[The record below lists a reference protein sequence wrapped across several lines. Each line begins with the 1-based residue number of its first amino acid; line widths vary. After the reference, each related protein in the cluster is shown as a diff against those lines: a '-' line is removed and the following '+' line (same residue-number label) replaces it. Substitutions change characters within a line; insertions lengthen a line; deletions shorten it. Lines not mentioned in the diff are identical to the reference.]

1 MKKQTILLVII
12 LVLSLILAACGAQP
26 QQEAAPTEAPQKE
39 AAQEQA
45 AEPTE
50 APKEEATS
58 EQAAE
63 PTEAPTAEEAP
74 APVTLSLLGAQN
86 QNDAL
91 MIEAL
96 TEAYTALHPN
106 VTFDIEV
113 AAAGGTEVDNLVKT
127 RLATGEM
134 NDIFYY
140 NSGSLLQAL
149 HPSETLVDLS
159 QEPFM
164 ANIADSFKP
173 TVSQNG
179 GIFGVPVGFAAAGGI
194 LYNKKVYE
202 QLGLNVP
209 KTWDEFAANNE
220 AIKAAGTPP
229 VLQTYGDTWTAQL
242 FVLADNYNVAQAYPN
257 FAEDYTNNK
266 AKYAELP
273 EAMAGFT
280 HLQEGFEKDWYQ
292 PDFAT
297 TRFEQGLEMLANGEV
312 AQYPMLTQVMPT
324 VAENWPDKVND
335 IGFFAL
341 PGPDADKNG
350 ATIWMPL
357 AFYMPKTSQHI
368 DVAKDFFAFVASTA
382 GTDAIT
388 AKVTPAGPY
397 LIKGA
402 TLPDDVLPFV
412 NDLNGYID
420 SGNAYP
426 ALEFLSPI
434 KGPNL
439 EQICVAVGTGQMT
452 PAEAAANYDEDV
464 KKQAQQLGIPGW

>member
-1 MKKQTILLVII
+1 MKKQVLFKTFAVLCLLG
-12 LVLSLILAACGAQP
+12 LLAACAP
-26 QQEAAPTEAPQKE
+26 AATQAPAATEIP
-39 AAQEQA
+39 AA
-45 AEPTE
+45 T
-50 APKEEATS
+50 
-58 EQAAE
+58 
-63 PTEAPTAEEAP
+63 EAP

-86 QNDAL
+86 PNDQL
-91 MIEAL
+91 MIEGL

-106 VTFDIEV
+106 VTFEIEV
-113 AAAGGTEVDNLVKT
+113 AAGGGAEADNLVKT

-149 HPSETLVDLS
+149 HPSDTLVDLS
-159 QEPFM
+159 QEPFI
-164 ANIADSFKP
+164 ANIAESFLP

-179 GIFGVPVGFAAAGGI
+179 GIFGVPVGYASAGGI

-202 QLGLNVP
+202 DLGLSVP

-220 AIKAAGTPP
+220 KIKAAGISP
-229 VLQTYGDTWTAQL
+229 VLQTYGDTWTSQL
-242 FVLADNYNVAQAYPN
+242 FVLADNYNVAQAVPN

-266 AKYAELP
+266 AKYATIP
-273 EAMAGFT
+273 EAMAGFE

-292 PDFAT
+292 QDFAT
-297 TRFEQGLEMLANGEV
+297 ARFEQGLEMLANGEV
-312 AQYPMLTQVMPT
+312 PQYPMLTQVMNA
-324 VAENWPDKVND
+324 VASNWPDKVND
-335 IGFFAL
+335 VGFFAQ
-341 PGPDADKNG
+341 PGPDAAKNG

-357 AFYMPKTSQHI
+357 AFYIPKTSAHI

-452 PAEAAANYDEDV
+452 PEEAAAAYDLDV
-464 KKQAQQLGIPGW
+464 EKQAQQLGLPGW

>member
-1 MKKQTILLVII
+1 MKRQSILLVIS
-12 LVLSLILAACGAQP
+12 LGLSLMLAACAVQP
-26 QQEAAPTEAPQKE
+26 PPAAAPTEAPQEE

-45 AEPTE
+45 AEPAE
-50 APKEEATS
+50 AE
-58 EQAAE
+58 
-63 PTEAPTAEEAP
+63 TAEEAS

-106 VTFDIEV
+106 VTFEIEV

-149 HPSETLVDLS
+149 NPSESLVDLS
-159 QEPFM
+159 QEPFI
-164 ANIADSFKP
+164 ANIAESFLP

-179 GIFGVPVGFAAAGGI
+179 GIFGVPVGFASAGGI
-194 LYNKKVYE
+194 LYNKKIYE
-202 QLGLNVP
+202 DLGLSVP
-209 KTWDEFAANNE
+209 KSWAEFEANNE
-220 AIKAAGTPP
+220 TIKAAGIPP

-266 AKYAELP
+266 AKYAAIP

-292 PDFAT
+292 QDFAT

-324 VAENWPDKVND
+324 VAANWPDKVND

-341 PGPDADKNG
+341 PGPDASSNG

-357 AFYMPKTSQHI
+357 AFYIPQTSEHI

-382 GTDAIT
+382 GTDALT

-452 PAEAAANYDEDV
+452 PEEGAANYDEDV

>member
-1 MKKQTILLVII
+1 MKKHTILLVITV
-12 LVLSLILAACGAQP
+12 VLSLMLAACGAQP
-26 QQEAAPTEAPQKE
+26 QQTAAPAEAPQEE
-39 AAQEQA
+39 AAQQQV

-50 APKEEATS
+50 APQEEA
-58 EQAAE
+58 
-63 PTEAPTAEEAP
+63 PTEAPAAEEP
-74 APVTLSLLGAQN
+74 ITLNVLGAQN

-113 AAAGGTEVDNLVKT
+113 AAGGGTEVDNLVKT

-149 HPSETLVDLS
+149 HPSESLVDLS
-159 QEPFM
+159 GEPFI
-164 ANIADSFKP
+164 ANIAESFLP

-179 GIFGVPVGFAAAGGI
+179 GIFGVPVGYAAAGGI
-194 LYNKKVYE
+194 LYNKKIYE
-202 QLGLNVP
+202 DQGLSVP
-209 KTWDEFAANNE
+209 KSWADFEANNE
-220 AIKAAGTPP
+220 ALKAAGIAP

-257 FAEDYTNNK
+257 FAEDYTANK
-266 AKYAELP
+266 AKYADLP

-280 HLQEGFEKDWYQ
+280 HLQEGYEKDWYQ
-292 PDFAT
+292 QDFAT
-297 TRFEQGLEMLANGEV
+297 TKFEQGLEMLAKGEV
-312 AQYPMLTQVMPT
+312 PQYPMLTQVMPT
-324 VAENWPDKVND
+324 VATNWPDLVND

-341 PGPDADKNG
+341 PGPDASSNG
-350 ATIWMPL
+350 ATVWMPL
-357 AFYMPKTSQHI
+357 AFYIPQTTTDAKL
-368 DVAKDFFAFVASTA
+368 DAAKDFFAFVASTD

-388 AKVTPAGPY
+388 AKATPAGPY
-397 LIKGA
+397 LIKGS

-452 PAEAAANYDEDV
+452 PDEAAANYDLDV
-464 KKQAQQLGIPGW
+464 EKQAQQLGIEGW

>member
-1 MKKQTILLVII
+1 MLAIRKI
-12 LVLSLILAACGAQP
+12 LSLFVLLAFVLTACAP
-26 QQEAAPTEAPQKE
+26 AATPTAAPAATEAP
-39 AAQEQA
+39 AATA
-45 AEPTE
+45 APAATE
-50 APKEEATS
+50 APAATV
-58 EQAAE
+58 
-63 PTEAPTAEEAP
+63 APTEAP

-91 MIEAL
+91 MIKAL
-96 TEAYTALHPN
+96 TDAYMALHPN
-106 VTFDIEV
+106 VTFEIEV
-113 AAAGGTEVDNLVKT
+113 AAGGGTEVDNLVKT

-149 HPSETLVDLS
+149 HPSDTLVDLS
-159 QEPFM
+159 KEPFM
-164 ANIADSFKP
+164 DNIADSFKP

-179 GIFGVPVGFAAAGGI
+179 GIFGVPVGYAAAGGV
-194 LYNKKVYE
+194 LYNKKVFDKV
-202 QLGLNVP
+202 GISVP
-209 KTWDEFAANNE
+209 KSWSEFEANNDKL
-220 AIKAAGTPP
+220 KAAGIPP

-242 FVLADNYNVAQAYPN
+242 FVLADNYNVAQAVPT
-257 FAEDYTNNK
+257 FAADYTANK
-266 AKYAELP
+266 AKYATTP
-273 EAMAGFT
+273 AAMEGFN
-280 HLQEGFEKDWYQ
+280 HLQEGFKKGWYQ
-292 PDFAT
+292 KDFAT
-297 TRFEQGLEMLANGEV
+297 TKFEPGLKMLADGEV

-324 VAENWPDKVND
+324 IATNSPDKVND

-341 PGPDADKNG
+341 PGPDAAKNG
-350 ATIWMPL
+350 ATVWMPL
-357 AFYMPKTSQHI
+357 AFYMPKTSKHI

-388 AKVTPAGPY
+388 AKVKPAGPY

-402 TLPDDVLPFV
+402 TLPSDVLPFV
-412 NDLNGYID
+412 NDLNGYIN

-439 EQICVAVGTGQMT
+439 EQICVATGTGQMD
-452 PAEAAANYDEDV
+452 PATAAANYDEDV

>member
-1 MKKQTILLVII
+1 MKKDQIFYKALSILCLLAFV
-12 LVLSLILAACGAQP
+12 LAACAPAATQT
-26 QQEAAPTEAPQKE
+26 AAPDVTEPQ
-39 AAQEQA
+39 AT
-45 AEPTE
+45 EP
-50 APKEEATS
+50 EAT
-58 EQAAE
+58 EPAA
-63 PTEAPTAEEAP
+63 TE
-74 APVTLSLLGAQN
+74 PVTLSLLGAQN

-91 MIEAL
+91 MIQAL
-96 TEAYTALHPN
+96 TDAYTAMHPD

-113 AAAGGTEVDNLVKT
+113 AAGGGTEVDNLVKT

-149 HPSETLVDLS
+149 HPSDTLVDLS
-159 QEPFM
+159 QEPFI
-164 ANIADSFKP
+164 ANIAEAFLP

-179 GIFGVPVGFAAAGGI
+179 GIFGVPVGYAASGGV

-202 QLGLNVP
+202 QLGLSVP
-209 KTWDEFAANNE
+209 KTWEEFAANNE
-220 AIKAAGTPP
+220 KIKEAGIPP

-242 FVLADNYNVAQAYPN
+242 FVLADNYNVAQAYPD

-273 EAMAGFT
+273 EAMAGFK
-280 HLQEGFEKDWYQ
+280 HLQEGFEKGWYQ
-292 PDFAT
+292 PDFTT

-324 VAENWPDKVND
+324 IATNWPDKVSD

-341 PGPDADKNG
+341 PGTDATKNG

-357 AFYMPKTSQHI
+357 AFYIPKTTEHL

-382 GTDAIT
+382 GADAIT
-388 AKVTPAGPY
+388 AKATPAGPY

-402 TLPDDVLPFV
+402 TLPDDVPTFV

-452 PAEAAANYDEDV
+452 PEEGAANYDEDV
-464 KKQAQQLGIPGW
+464 KKQAQQLGIPGWE

>member
-1 MKKQTILLVII
+1 LAFV
-12 LVLSLILAACGAQP
+12 LAACAPAATQTGAPAVTEPEVTQP
-26 QQEAAPTEAPQKE
+26 AATEP
-39 AAQEQA
+39 AASEPAATEPAA
-45 AEPTE
+45 AE
-50 APKEEATS
+50 
-58 EQAAE
+58 
-63 PTEAPTAEEAP
+63 
-74 APVTLSLLGAQN
+74 PVTLSLLGAQN

-113 AAAGGTEVDNLVKT
+113 AAGGGTEVDNLVKT

-149 HPSETLVDLS
+149 HPSDTLVDLS
-159 QEPFM
+159 QEPFIE
-164 ANIADSFKP
+164 NIAESFLP

-179 GIFGVPVGFAAAGGI
+179 GIFGVPVGYAAAGGV

-202 QLGLNVP
+202 QLGLSVP
-209 KTWDEFAANNE
+209 KSWEEFAANNE
-220 AIKAAGTPP
+220 TIKEAGIPP

-242 FVLADNYNVAQAYPN
+242 FVLADNYNVAQAHPN

-266 AKYAELP
+266 AKYAEIS
-273 EAMAGFT
+273 EAMAGFS

-292 PDFAT
+292 PDFSTA
-297 TRFEQGLEMLANGEV
+297 RFEQGLEMLANGEV

-324 VAENWPDKVND
+324 IATNWPDKVND

-341 PGPDADKNG
+341 PGTDASKNG
-350 ATIWMPL
+350 ATVWMPL
-357 AFYMPKTSQHI
+357 AFYIPQTTENV
-368 DVAKDFFAFVASTA
+368 DAAKDFLAFVASTE

-388 AKVTPAGPY
+388 AKATPAGPY

-402 TLPDDVLPFV
+402 TLPDDVPAFV

-452 PAEAAANYDEDV
+452 PEEGAANYDEDV
-464 KKQAQQLGIPGW
+464 KKQAQQLGIPGWDE

>member
-1 MKKQTILLVII
+1 MNKRVVFPYLLIVIA
-12 LVLSLILAACGAQP
+12 LMLAACAP
-26 QQEAAPTEAPQKE
+26 QATTTTEPAAPQATATSEPAAPQATATSEPAVPQATATSEPQVATEAP
-39 AAQEQA
+39 A
-45 AEPTE
+45 
-50 APKEEATS
+50 
-58 EQAAE
+58 
-63 PTEAPTAEEAP
+63 
-74 APVTLSLLGAQN
+74 VTVSLLGAQN

-91 MIEAL
+91 MISAL
-96 TEAYTALHPN
+96 TDAFTAMHPN

-113 AAAGGTEVDNLVKT
+113 AAGGGTEVDNLVKT

-149 HPSETLVDLS
+149 HPSDSLVDLS
-159 QEPFM
+159 NEPFI
-164 ANIADSFKP
+164 ANIADSFIP

-179 GIFGVPVGFAAAGGI
+179 GIFGVPVGYASAGGI

-202 QLGLNVP
+202 QLGLSVP
-209 KTWDEFAANNE
+209 KTWAEFEANNE
-220 AIKAAGTPP
+220 KIKEAGIPP

-242 FVLADNYNVAQAYPN
+242 FVLADNYNVAQPDPT

-266 AKYAELP
+266 AKYATIP
-273 EAMAGFT
+273 AAMAGFE
-280 HLQEGFEKDWYQ
+280 HLQEGYEKDWWQ
-292 PDFAT
+292 PDYAT
-297 TRFEQGLEMLANGEV
+297 TKFEQGLEMLAKGDV
-312 AQYPMLTQVMPT
+312 PQYPMLTQVMPT
-324 VAENWPDKVND
+324 IATNWPDLVND

-341 PGPDADKNG
+341 PGTDASKNG
-350 ATIWMPL
+350 ATVWMPL
-357 AFYMPKTSQHI
+357 AFYIPKTSSHI

-402 TLPDDVLPFV
+402 TLPNDVLPFV
-412 NDLNGYID
+412 NDLNAYID

-439 EQICVAVGTGQMT
+439 EQICVAVGTGQMDAAT
-452 PAEAAANYDEDV
+452 GAANYDEDV

>member
-1 MKKQTILLVII
+1 MCEEIMKKNQIFFMGLSILCMLAFV
-12 LVLSLILAACGAQP
+12 LAACAP
-26 QQEAAPTEAPQKE
+26 AAPETSAP
-39 AAQEQA
+39 A
-45 AEPTE
+45 AEE
-50 APKEEATS
+50 
-58 EQAAE
+58 
-63 PTEAPTAEEAP
+63 PTAEEP
-74 APVTLSLLGAQN
+74 AVEEPAEAEPVTLSFLGAQN
-86 QNDAL
+86 QNDAI

-96 TEAYTALHPN
+96 TEAYTAMHPN

-149 HPSETLVDLS
+149 NPSDTLVDLS
-159 QEPFM
+159 GEPFI
-164 ANIADSFKP
+164 ANISESFLP

-179 GIFGVPVGFAAAGGI
+179 GIFGVPVGFASAGGV

-202 QLGLNVP
+202 QLGLSVP
-209 KTWDEFAANNE
+209 KSWDEFAANNE
-220 AIKAAGTPP
+220 KIKEAGIPP

-257 FAEDYTNNK
+257 FAEDYTSNK
-266 AKYAELP
+266 AKYANLP
-273 EAMAGFT
+273 EAMAGFA
-280 HLQEGFEKDWYQ
+280 HLQEGFEKGWYEQ
-292 PDFAT
+292 DFET
-297 TRFEQGLEMLANGEV
+297 TRFEQGLEMLANGDV

-324 VAENWPDKVND
+324 VATNWPDKVTD

-341 PGPDADKNG
+341 PGKDATKNG
-350 ATIWMPL
+350 ATLWMPL
-357 AFYMPKTSQHI
+357 AFYIPKTSAHI

-388 AKVTPAGPY
+388 AKATPAGPY
-397 LIKGA
+397 LINGA

-452 PAEAAANYDEDV
+452 PEEAAANYDEDV
-464 KKQAQQLGIPGW
+464 KKQAQQLGIPGWDE